1 MPHVKKQVLPF
12 LPLIATI
19 GGVVAA
25 LAAGNHPP
33 ASAPDDIVVLGEVDL
48 AERAEIWRN
57 QYRRM
62 TPGDGTFVQ
71 DVGAWPAAGEEF
83 GSHWDAAPATRD
95 LATWLVPVSVSQ
107 ENGLTVIRDDDGM
120 VLWSGATDFAK
131 PESANVT
138 LTGALVDELE
148 WPLYDAARDEIE
160 SRLAAM
166 RMDDAGGLPGRHGPY
181 TNGLRFT
188 NAWEATNGDY
198 HFDFAWETDG
208 DVQVFRRAMH
218 YECWTNFGVV
228 STNDENQV
236 VTNDVV
242 NWKQVAGERFR
253 GIPDAWVSLGV
264 TTVTNGEGSFTDTD
278 HADPL
283 FDRVRFYA
291 AAACADSDNDGITD
305 GEEWLGGISSTTDD
319 SDGDGLPDYL
329 ERTVYHTDPYN
340 PDTDGDGMNDA
351 WEVAHALD
359 PFADDASAD
368 ADNDGISNLAECEN
382 GLDPQVA
389 DPPPILTLLFP
400 EDGAIL

>member
-1 MPHVKKQVLPF
+1 MKRW
-12 LPLIATI
+12 LIAFLLGLAAI
-19 GGVVAA
+19 AGVVGAFA
-25 LAAGNHPP
+25 TGGDDEPLA
-33 ASAPDDIVVLGEVDL
+33 DDPGPMVVLGEEDL
-48 AERAEIWRN
+48 VEQAEIWRN

-62 TPGDGTFVQ
+62 TPGEGPLVQ
-71 DVGAWPAAGEEF
+71 DVGEIPAAWEEF
-83 GSHWDAAPATRD
+83 SSAWDAAPAVRD
-95 LATWLVPVSVSQ
+95 LATWLVPFSA
-107 ENGLTVIRDDDGM
+107 ERDGADTVIRGADGT
-120 VLWSGATDFAK
+120 VLWRGTTDFAK
-131 PESANVT
+131 PDSANVT
-138 LTGALVDELE
+138 LTGALVDELD

-166 RMDDAGGLPGRHGPY
+166 RMDDVGVRPDRHGPY

-242 NWKQVAGERFR
+242 NWNQVAGERFR

-291 AAACADSDNDGITD
+291 AAAFADSDNDGITD
-305 GEEWLGGISSTTDD
+305 GEEWLWGISSTTYD

-340 PDTDGDGMNDA
+340 PDTDGDGINDGD
-351 WEVAHALD
+351 EVAAGFD
-359 PFADDASAD
+359 PLVPAAAAEVRIVWPAD
-368 ADNDGISNLAECEN
+368 GRRL
-382 GLDPQVA
+382 P
-389 DPPPILTLLFP
+389 
-400 EDGAIL
+400 